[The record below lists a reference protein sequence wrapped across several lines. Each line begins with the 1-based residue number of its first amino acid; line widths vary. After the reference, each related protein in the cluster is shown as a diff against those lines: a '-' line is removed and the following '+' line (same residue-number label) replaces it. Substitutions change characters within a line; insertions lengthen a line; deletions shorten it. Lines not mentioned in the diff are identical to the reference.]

1 MVSDP
6 PPIEGVATATA
17 GFAGTGF
24 GGLGPPRLVT
34 SWRDLEHDWGGSSTL
49 ERMVRGFFDN
59 GGKRAYVA
67 ATVDALDVVD
77 EIALLCPQPEDNEDA
92 FSQCDRRRD
101 RVAILSLPAGLDDVG
116 EVLAARPL
124 RASPFA
130 ALYHPWVWVGGQL
143 TPPGGHVAGIHAG
156 RDLVWATLDDEELQG
171 LDDPPLERS
180 LSPGDTV
187 ALAEGAVNSLR
198 DLRFEGR
205 GIRLQGSR
213 TLDADPEW
221 RYVNLRRLF
230 VFLEH
235 SIDRGIQ
242 WAVFEPNAEDLW
254 TSVRITVADFLLA
267 QWEAGKLAGRTPDEA
282 FFVRCDRTT
291 MTQDDLDTGRL
302 VCLVGIAPL
311 RPAEF
316 FIFRIGQWTA
326 EHRP

>member
-1 MVSDP
+1 VLSDP

-17 GFAGTGF
+17 GFVGREV

-34 SWRDLEHDWGGSSTL
+34 SWPDLEHGSGGSSTL

-77 EIALLCPQPEDNEDA
+77 EIALLCPQPQDNEA
-92 FSQCDRRRD
+92 AISQCDRRRD
-101 RVAILSLPAGLDDVG
+101 RVAILSLPAGLDDTG

-130 ALYHPWVWVGGQL
+130 ALHHPWVWVGGQL

-156 RDLVWATLDDEELQG
+156 RDLVWATRDDEELQG

-180 LSPGDTV
+180 LSLSDIV
-187 ALAEGAVNSLR
+187 ALTEGAVNPLR
-198 DLRFEGR
+198 DLRSEGR
-205 GIRLQGSR
+205 GIRLQGFR

-230 VFLEH
+230 VFLEN
-235 SIDRGIQ
+235 SIGRGIQ
-242 WAVFEPNAEDLW
+242 WAVFEPNGEELW
-254 TSVRITVADFLLA
+254 TSVRLTIADFLLA
-267 QWEAGKLAGRTPDEA
+267 QWQAGKLAGRTSDEA
-282 FFVRCDRTT
+282 FFVRCDLTT
-291 MTQDDLDTGRL
+291 MTQDDVGTGRL
-302 VCLVGIAPL
+302 VCLVGVAPI

-316 FIFRIGQWTA
+316 FTFRIGQWTA